1 MMIMYPSWKPLIIT
15 VIAIAA
21 ALAVVVTST
30 LVTPPAFAIK
40 RFYNCMTDIAN
51 GHGKLT
57 INDVNTCYDKE
68 YNSHQGLFLL
78 THGNLAGGGSTS
90 GDSGNGTTSS
100 SSK

>member
-15 VIAIAA
+15 VIAI

-68 YNSHQGLFLL
+68 YNSQQGLFLL
-78 THGNLAGGGSTS
+78 THGNLAGGSTS

>member
-1 MMIMYPSWKPLIIT
+1 MIMYPSWKPLIIT
-15 VIAIAA
+15 VIAI

-68 YNSHQGLFLL
+68 YNSQQGLFLL
-78 THGNLAGGGSTS
+78 THGNLAGGSTS